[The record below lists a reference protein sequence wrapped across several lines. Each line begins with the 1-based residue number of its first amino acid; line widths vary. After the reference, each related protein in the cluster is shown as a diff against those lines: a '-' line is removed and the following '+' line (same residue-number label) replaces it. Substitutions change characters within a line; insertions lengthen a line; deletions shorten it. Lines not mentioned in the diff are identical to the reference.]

1 MTSNARRLSIL
12 AAGVLVASTTTTSAQ
27 DLTLNTKQVGFI
39 SLPGSSS
46 TQGLWAYETG
56 GRQYC
61 LQTRGSSGLAVIDT
75 TDTSNPQLVSN
86 VSGNFRKV
94 QVYQNYAYATT
105 DSGPTIIADISDPTQ
120 AAPVGSMTTGAHTLR
135 VDDTNGRL
143 YLNRS
148 SSMNIYDLTQ
158 DPTNPQFLGTWVGAT
173 HDSRPDGNICFVN
186 GFTSKPTKILDVTDP
201 TNISVIGTI
210 NGGNHSSDLWVA
222 PNGSRILMTCDETT
236 GGHLKLWDVTP
247 AAELE
252 ASFADL
258 YPPYSRDEAVA
269 EASRCLFCFD
279 APCMRAC
286 PTHIDVPRFI
296 RQILHD
302 NPLGAAET
310 IFSEN
315 VLGGSCARAC
325 PTEVL
330 CEGACVDKTLQGG
343 PVHIGRLQRYAT
355 DTAQAENVW
364 FFEPGADTGR
374 RVAVVGSG
382 PAGLACAHE
391 LRRFGHAVDVFEA
404 RDVAGGLNTLGIAA
418 YKISTELAVT
428 EIEPVKAMGA
438 EIHLNSPVDAARL
451 AELLDGYDAVFV
463 GVGLGA
469 TRRLPIPGEDLD
481 GVVEA
486 LDFIFPTHTGPF
498 TECVVGPRTVVIGAG
513 NTAVDCATQAVR
525 LGAEQ
530 VTMVYRRTDAEMS
543 AFDYEYELAKQDG
556 VAFEWLAQPMEFLGD
571 ESGKLRALRCRRME
585 LLGDGRKAALRPI
598 EGSEFEIPCD
608 LAVQALGQA
617 PIAGALLADIA
628 NVEIDGGR
636 VVVDPATGA
645 TGTRGLFAGGDCT
658 SLGAE
663 IVDAVQEG
671 KIAARGIDS
680 YLAGT
685 ESKGGV

>member
-1 MTSNARRLSIL
+1 MEKTRR
-12 AAGVLVASTTTTSAQ
+12 T
-27 DLTLNTKQVGFI
+27 
-39 SLPGSSS
+39 
-46 TQGLWAYETG
+46 
-56 GRQYC
+56 
-61 LQTRGSSGLAVIDT
+61 
-75 TDTSNPQLVSN
+75 
-86 VSGNFRKV
+86 
-94 QVYQNYAYATT
+94 
-105 DSGPTIIADISDPTQ
+105 
-120 AAPVGSMTTGAHTLR
+120 
-135 VDDTNGRL
+135 
-143 YLNRS
+143 
-148 SSMNIYDLTQ
+148 
-158 DPTNPQFLGTWVGAT
+158 
-173 HDSRPDGNICFVN
+173 
-186 GFTSKPTKILDVTDP
+186 
-201 TNISVIGTI
+201 
-210 NGGNHSSDLWVA
+210 
-222 PNGSRILMTCDETT
+222 
-236 GGHLKLWDVTP
+236 

-252 ASFADL
+252 ANFADL
-258 YPPYSRDEAVA
+258 HPAYSRDEALA

-296 RQILHD
+296 REILHD

-310 IFSEN
+310 IFTEN
-315 VLGGSCARAC
+315 VFGGSCARAC

-343 PVHIGRLQRYAT
+343 PVHIGRLQRFAT
-355 DTAQAENVW
+355 DAAQADDVW

-391 LRRFGHAVDVFEA
+391 LRRLGHAVDVFEA

-418 YKISTELAVT
+418 YKISTELALK
-428 EIEPVKAMGA
+428 EIEPIEAMGA
-438 EIHLNSPVDAARL
+438 NIHLSSPVDAERL
-451 AELLDGYDAVFV
+451 AALRRDYDAVFV

-498 TECVVGPRTVVIGAG
+498 TDCFVGRRTVVIGAG

-530 VTMVYRRTDAEMS
+530 VTMLYRRTAAEMS

-556 VAFEWLAQPMEFLGD
+556 IHFEWLALPVEFVAGD
-571 ESGKLRALRCRRME
+571 DGKLRAVRCLRME
-585 LLGDGRKAALRPI
+585 LMGDGRKAALRPV

-617 PIAGALLADIA
+617 PVAEGLLQGLIDGVEGLTVEGGKVLADQ
-628 NVEIDGGR
+628 
-636 VVVDPATGA
+636 ATGA
-645 TGTRGLFAGGDCT
+645 TGVPGLFAGGDCT

-671 KIAARGIDS
+671 KLAARGLDASVKGDS
-680 YLAGT
+680 
-685 ESKGGV
+685 